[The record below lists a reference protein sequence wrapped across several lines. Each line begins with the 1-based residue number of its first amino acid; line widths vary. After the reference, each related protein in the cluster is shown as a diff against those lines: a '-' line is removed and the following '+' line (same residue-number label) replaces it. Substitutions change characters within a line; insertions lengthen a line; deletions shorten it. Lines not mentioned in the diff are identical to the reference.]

1 MSLREIF
8 FTALS
13 ALTSHKLRSSLSSLG
28 IIIGVAAVVAT
39 VNINEGMKRQTLAQI
54 ESLGTNNLRIKSV
67 KPTIAKPGEVTNMV
81 ASYGLKVS
89 DAEHIKN
96 ALFEDVTVIPIRDM
110 RKKVY
115 AGEQKVDLRVL
126 ATSPE
131 FADVIGLDV
140 DIGRL
145 ITHTDMDVQ
154 AQVCVLGSSAKKRLF
169 GNKQCLGEYV
179 NIGHS
184 YFEVVGIL
192 VDRTTSPSGASIAED
207 LNNCVLIPFTTG
219 LYRFGRLTLSG
230 EAGEFNAVYLELDE
244 LILQFKSTEAVVRAV
259 DAVKAFLSRT
269 HPKADYTLIVPVE
282 LIKQKEEVNRRFT
295 WLMIVIAAISLVVGG
310 IGIMNIMLASVYERT
325 REVGL
330 RMSVGATPADIRNQF
345 LLESVLI
352 CLTGS
357 IVGDI
362 IGVGFSYL
370 GCWMLDVEI
379 VNIAFAYTLPFIFS
393 SAVGIIFGTYPAVK
407 ASHLNPSEA
416 LRVA

>member
-1 MSLREIF
+1 MNLREIF
-8 FTALS
+8 LTALS

-67 KPTIAKPGEVTNMV
+67 KPTIAKPGEATNMI
-81 ASYGLKVS
+81 ASYGLKVT
-89 DAEHIKN
+89 DAEHIRD
-96 ALFEDVTVIPIRDM
+96 ALFDDVTVIPIRDM

-115 AGEQKVDLRVL
+115 AGEQKVDLKVL

-131 FADVIGLDV
+131 FSDVIGLNI

-145 ITHTDMDVQ
+145 ITHTDMDVEAQ
-154 AQVCVLGSSAKKRLF
+154 ACVLGSSAKKRLF

-179 NIGHS
+179 NIGHR

-192 VDRTTSPSGASIAED
+192 TDRTTSPSGASIAED

-219 LYRFGRLTLSG
+219 LYRFGRFNLSG

-244 LILQFKSTEAVVRAV
+244 LILQFKSTEGVVRAV
-259 DAVKAFLSRT
+259 DAVNAYLART
-269 HPKADYTLIVPVE
+269 HPKGDYTLIVPVE
-282 LIKQKEEVNRRFT
+282 LIKQKEDLNKKFT
-295 WLMIVIAAISLVVGG
+295 WLMIIIAAISLLVGG

-345 LLESVLI
+345 LLESVLV

-357 IVGDI
+357 VVGDI
-362 IGVGFSYL
+362 LGIGFSFL
-370 GCWMLDVEI
+370 GCYVMQVET
-379 VNIAFAYTLPFIFS
+379 VNVAMAYVLPFAIS
-393 SAVGIIFGTYPAVK
+393 SAVGVIFGTYPAVR
-407 ASHLNPSEA
+407 ASHLNPTEA